1 MIHPLSDVQ
10 TKSIGEGTRIWQYVV
25 VLPEARIGRNC
36 NICCHVLI
44 EGGAVLGDN
53 VTVKPGVTVGERMIV
68 EDDVFIGPNAAF
80 PNDRHPRSGNRGFLC
95 EPPTLRKGCSIGAC
109 AVILPGVTVGAG
121 ATVGAGSVVTHD
133 VPPGVTV
140 AGVPAKPIRRSEEAR
155 G

>member
-10 TKSIGEGTRIWQYVV
+10 TSTIGEGTRIWQFAVI
-25 VLPEARIGRNC
+25 LPGVKIGRMC
-36 NICCHVLI
+36 NICAHVLI
-44 EGGAVLGDN
+44 EHDAQLGDN
-53 VTVKPGVTVGERMIV
+53 VTVKPGVTIGESMVI

-80 PNDRHPRSGNRGFLC
+80 PNDRHPKSGNTEHFIC
-95 EPPTLRKGCSIGAC
+95 QPPTLKKGCSIGGG

-121 ATVGAGSVVTHD
+121 AMVGAGAVVTKD

-140 AGVPAKPIRRSEEAR
+140 VGNPARILERH